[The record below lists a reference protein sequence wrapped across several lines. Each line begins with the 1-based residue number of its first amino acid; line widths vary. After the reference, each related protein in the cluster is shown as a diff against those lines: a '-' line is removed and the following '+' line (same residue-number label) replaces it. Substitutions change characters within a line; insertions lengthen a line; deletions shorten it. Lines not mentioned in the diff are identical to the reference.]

1 MWMTNRKT
9 RYEIIKEL
17 ISNAS
22 PETID
27 ELVRESAFSGYDKQ
41 DDPEY
46 RRKELLSYLDEMHEY
61 WTDNN
66 IDVIDRQ
73 YITIVNGPTQV
84 EERESEDTEVGS
96 IRVNPRTYRKEIKKT
111 NI

>member
-9 RYEIIKEL
+9 RYEVMKKII
-17 ISNAS
+17 STAS
-22 PETID
+22 PELID
-27 ELVRESAFSGYDKQ
+27 ELVRDSSFSGYDKQ

-46 RRKELLSYLDEMHEY
+46 RRRELLSYLDEMNEY
-61 WTDNN
+61 WNQYN

-73 YITIVNGPTQV
+73 YITIVNEPTQV
-84 EERESEDTEVGS
+84 EETKKEPDIDS
-96 IRVNPRTYRKEIKKT
+96 IRVNPKTYRKEMKKT